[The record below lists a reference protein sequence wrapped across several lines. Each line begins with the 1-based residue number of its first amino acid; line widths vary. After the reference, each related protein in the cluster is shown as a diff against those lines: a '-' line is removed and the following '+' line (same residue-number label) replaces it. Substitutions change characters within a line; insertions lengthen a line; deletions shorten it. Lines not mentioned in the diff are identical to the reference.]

1 MMLPVDYTTNTIRY
15 FKKLKE
21 SIIEDVEY
29 NEAFTERVSED
40 LVSYDTMIRKLKND
54 GCL

>member
-1 MMLPVDYTTNTIRY
+1 MLPIDYATNVIRY

-21 SIIEDVEY
+21 SIIENVED

-40 LVSYDTMIRKLKND
+40 LVSYDAMIRKLKND